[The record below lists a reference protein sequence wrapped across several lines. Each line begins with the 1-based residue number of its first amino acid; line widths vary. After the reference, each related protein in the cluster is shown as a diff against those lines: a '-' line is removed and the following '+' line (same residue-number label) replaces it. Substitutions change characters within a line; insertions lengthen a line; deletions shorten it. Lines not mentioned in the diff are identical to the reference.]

1 MSYVRKV
8 TSANE
13 RLLAIFSPHWIYV
26 LEGFLW
32 FFALLIIGLIIDHY
46 FYKFVGPDT
55 LAVNVNI
62 EHFKFN
68 GRLTGI
74 STIFAVIG
82 LAILWVQTLIFVS
95 SEIGLTDQRIIHK
108 KGLVFIQV
116 DQVDLE
122 DIRAEQVFHGWL
134 GWLLGYGRI
143 HLDCRFIQDV
153 WLPAISQPYRLV
165 KASHTARLKH
175 PLIEYG
181 LDEFQGNMESI
192 EKHIIER
199 KKMQNKLSTIKKD
212 IKNRFKKAA

>member
-1 MSYVRKV
+1 MAVRKV
-8 TSANE
+8 VSANE
-13 RLLAIFSPHWIYV
+13 RLLAIFRPHWIYV
-26 LEGFLW
+26 FEGFMW
-32 FFALLIIGLIIDHY
+32 FLILTIAGLIVDHY
-46 FYKFVGPDT
+46 FYQFVGPQT
-55 LAVNVNI
+55 LAVDISI
-62 EHFKFN
+62 EYFKIT
-68 GRLTGI
+68 GHLTGI
-74 STIFAVIG
+74 STIFAAMG

-143 HLDCRFIQDV
+143 HLDCRFIHDV
-153 WLPAISQPYRLV
+153 WLPAIHNPYRLV

-181 LDEFQGNMESI
+181 LDEFESNMEAI
-192 EKHIIER
+192 EKQMDARH
-199 KKMQNKLSTIKKD
+199 KMQHKLAVLKKTVRQ
-212 IKNRFKKAA
+212 RFDKAA